1 MSRQLYGVLTPFK
14 FGRAVIK
21 PSMEFSATPEEAAE
35 LLEAGVIA
43 LASNTTRQGKEAT
56 PAAPIGAGSATSKG
70 ESDAGVEGRGEGAGQ
85 GPVAPGS
92 SAQSRTA
99 AAKAPA
105 KKAPAKT
112 TAAKAT
118 K

>member
-1 MSRQLYGVLTPFK
+1 MSTQRYRVQKPFK
-14 FGRAVIK
+14 KGKAVLK
-21 PSMEFSATPEEAAE
+21 PPFEFDAKPEEAAA
-35 LLEAGVIA
+35 LLAAGVIA
-43 LASNTTRQGKEAT
+43 PAPNTTRQGKEAT
-56 PAAPIGAGSATSKG
+56 PAPIGAGSATSKG

-105 KKAPAKT
+105 KKAATKTPAP
-112 TAAKAT
+112 KAT